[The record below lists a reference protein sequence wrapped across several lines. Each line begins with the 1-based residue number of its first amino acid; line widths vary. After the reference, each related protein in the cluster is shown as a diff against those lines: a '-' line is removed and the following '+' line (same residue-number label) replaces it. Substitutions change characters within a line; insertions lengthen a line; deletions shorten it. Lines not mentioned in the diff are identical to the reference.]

1 MNPIPVAARGCARP
15 ALRILGLLALLAL
28 ALPRTAAAEAAP
40 EAASPQAACEA
51 LRLADF
57 AATAEAP
64 ASVMETVLADAAGEV
79 PAACL
84 VRGYVAPQVGFELKL
99 PAAHWNGGLV
109 EVGSG
114 GFAGSAE
121 VPADRMVCDDAVR
134 RGYACIHSD
143 QGHTTGPIDKANAS
157 LDGLWAYG
165 NLQAELDYAYRS
177 LHVLLLAE
185 KAIAARYYG
194 SQARHAYFIGCSN
207 GGRQALVAAQRF
219 PWDFDGI
226 LAMEPA
232 IDLSGAF
239 TTFLYDLRALSDA
252 DGKPLFSPAELE
264 LMRSSAVAA
273 CDADD
278 GLRDGIIGNPPAC
291 RFDPA
296 QLQCAAG
303 QQSGC
308 LTPAQVAAAQKVKAG
323 ARTSQG
329 RALYRGHTMPGA
341 ETGVF
346 GFGVTRPVAARAVA
360 EFFRY
365 LAFQPDAGPGWK
377 PADFD
382 FDADYQHEGV
392 MEGLYASANPDLRA
406 FQEAGGKLLLVQG
419 WLDSG
424 TPFPLRT
431 IDYYE
436 TLGRV
441 AGGREQA
448 MGFARLF
455 MVPGRDHCGG
465 GPGAGAADYFGSLER
480 WVEQGEAPAMI
491 EAVHPDPVM
500 PADFIS
506 GRVDPARVRFS
517 RPLYPWPAWARY
529 KGSGDPND
537 WRSFKPAASG
547 Q

>member
-1 MNPIPVAARGCARP
+1 MNPIAAGAV
-15 ALRILGLLALLAL
+15 LHVLATLCLL
-28 ALPRTAAAEAAP
+28 ALPRTAAAETVA

-51 LRLADF
+51 LHLADF
-57 AATAEAP
+57 AGVAEAP
-64 ASVMETVLADAAGEV
+64 TSVMEAAVVEAAGEV

-99 PAAHWNGGLV
+99 PLAQWNGGLV
-109 EVGSG
+109 EAGSG
-114 GFAGSAE
+114 GFAGSAQ
-121 VPADRMVCDDAVR
+121 VGGDRLVCDDAVR
-134 RGYACIHSD
+134 RGFACIHSD

-157 LDGLWAYG
+157 LDGLWAYD
-165 NLQAELDYAYRS
+165 NLQAELDYGYRS

-185 KAIAARYYG
+185 RAIAARYYG
-194 SQARHAYFIGCSN
+194 SQARRSYFVGCSN

-239 TTFLYDLRALSDA
+239 TVFLYDLRALSDA
-252 DGKPLFSPAELE
+252 WGKPLFTPAGLE

-278 GLRDGIIGNPPAC
+278 GLRDGVIGNPQAC

-296 QLQCAAG
+296 QLQCKAG
-303 QQSGC
+303 QQAGC
-308 LTPAQVAAAQKVKAG
+308 LTPAQVAAARKVQAG
-323 ARTSQG
+323 AVSSQG

-346 GFGVTRPVAARAVA
+346 GFGVTRPVAARAVTD
-360 EFFRY
+360 FFRY
-365 LAFQPDAGPGWK
+365 MAFRPAAGPKWK

-382 FDADYQHEGV
+382 FDSDPQHERV
-392 MEGLYASANPDLRA
+392 MEGLYASANPDLRD

-419 WLDSG
+419 WQDSG

-441 AGGREQA
+441 AGGHDEE
-448 MGFARLF
+448 MKFARLF

-465 GPGAGAADYFGSLER
+465 GPGASAADYFGSLQS
-480 WVEQGEAPAMI
+480 WVEQGSAPEQI
-491 EAVHPDPVM
+491 RAVHLDPAM
-500 PADFIS
+500 PADFV
-506 GRVDPARVRFS
+506 RDPADPARVKFT
-517 RPLYPWPAWARY
+517 RPLYPYPAWAKY
-529 KGSGDPND
+529 QGSGDPND
-537 WRSFKPAASG
+537 WRSFKPVGAA